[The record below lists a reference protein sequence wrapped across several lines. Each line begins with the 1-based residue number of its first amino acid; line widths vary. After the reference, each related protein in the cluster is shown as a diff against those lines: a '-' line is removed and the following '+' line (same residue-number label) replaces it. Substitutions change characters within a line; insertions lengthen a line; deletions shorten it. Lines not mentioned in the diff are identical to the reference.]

1 MKSRNIL
8 IRGQRVIASL
18 ALASVLACVVFP
30 VGALGAPGP
39 LARAISLG
47 DAMTEARASRA
58 ETRVSTARV
67 DAARQRPAIV
77 SSLEDP
83 VIAPSID
90 HKPVD
95 PMMKT
100 DRSITFEQS
109 FPLSRIRSHRRRAAE
124 ADVDRYVG
132 EGARTA
138 LKIEAEVAQA
148 FFMLNEKRK
157 VAEILVQQAD
167 LASTL
172 VKLAAARHGIGAATQ
187 ADVLRMEIEEARLR
201 SRLVVAGAE
210 ARSAEAMFNTAMG
223 LPPFAPVPA
232 LLVQDALDG
241 IVNLPS
247 IDAALEVALARR
259 PELKISKAEIQR
271 ARAEVDVMK
280 SMYAPMA
287 MVRVGMAETGAAGRG
302 YMLMVGVSVP
312 IWFGRLKAG
321 VREAN
326 AMAVMAEAD
335 REAMLRMIHGDVAA
349 ALESLRGATLN
360 YQAFQTNLMP
370 RAQRAIGPAI
380 AAYGSGTLPLTSV
393 LEASKALWSVQ
404 EESVMAETALGMA
417 WIRQRSA
424 VGYFGETK

>member
-1 MKSRNIL
+1 MLLWVALPAGAVGTLSTAGQA
-8 IRGQRVIASL
+8 IRLDDAML
-18 ALASVLACVVFP
+18 A
-30 VGALGAPGP
+30 
-39 LARAISLG
+39 ARA
-47 DAMTEARASRA
+47 ARA
-58 ETRVSTARV
+58 ETRVSMARV

-83 VIAPSID
+83 VISPSID

-109 FPLSRIRSHRRRAAE
+109 FPLSRVRSHRRRAAQAE
-124 ADVDRYVG
+124 VDKYLG
-132 EGARTA
+132 EGGKTA
-138 LKIEAEVAQA
+138 LKIDAEVAQA

-157 VAEILVQQAD
+157 VAAILKQQVD
-167 LASTL
+167 LAAAL
-172 VKLAAARHGIGAATQ
+172 VKLAAARHGIAAATQ
-187 ADVLRMEIEEARLR
+187 ADVLRIEIEEARLR
-201 SRLVVAGAE
+201 SRLVVIGAE
-210 ARSAEAMFNTAMG
+210 VRAAEAMFNTAMG
-223 LPPFAPVPA
+223 VPPSAAAPA

-241 IVNLPS
+241 IVTVPS
-247 IDAALEVALARR
+247 LDSALEVALSRR
-259 PELKISKAEIQR
+259 PELKISQAEIQR

-287 MVRVGMAETGAAGRG
+287 MVRVGMADTGAAGRG

-321 VREAN
+321 VREAD
-326 AMAVMAEAD
+326 AMAAMATAD
-335 REAMLRMIHGDVAA
+335 QEAMLRMIHGDVAA
-349 ALESLRGATLN
+349 ALESVRGATLN
-360 YQAFQTNLMP
+360 YQAFQSDIMP
-370 RAQRAIGPAI
+370 RAQRAIGPAM

-424 VGYFGETK
+424 MGSFGEEK

>member
-1 MKSRNIL
+1 MSATVVRIV
-8 IRGQRVIASL
+8 RIACL
-18 ALASVLACVVFP
+18 
-30 VGALGAPGP
+30 LGAVSGLCGAAPAGVDAAVS
-39 LARAISLG
+39 LDEAI
-47 DAMTEARASRA
+47 MVARASRA
-58 ETRVSTARV
+58 EVRASSARV

-77 SSLEDP
+77 AALDDP

-124 ADVDRYVG
+124 ADVDKYLG
-132 EGARTA
+132 EGGKTA

-157 VAEILVQQAD
+157 LATILGRQMA
-167 LASTL
+167 LASQL
-172 VKLAAARHGIGAATQ
+172 VGLAAARHGVGAATQ

-201 SRLVVAGAE
+201 TRLAMAGAE
-210 ARSAEAMFNTAMG
+210 TRSAEAMFNTAMG
-223 LPPFAPVPA
+223 LDTNRPVPS
-232 LLVQDALDG
+232 LRVQQALDA
-241 IVNLPS
+241 IVDIPDLE
-247 IDAALEVALARR
+247 AALEVALNRR
-259 PELKISKAEIQR
+259 AELRISKAEIRR

-287 MVRVGMAETGAAGRG
+287 MVRAGMADTGAAGRG

-326 AMAVMAEAD
+326 AMSAMAEAD
-335 REAMLRMIHGDVAA
+335 REAMLRMIHGDVGA
-349 ALESLRGATLN
+349 ALETLRGAALQHHAVRTDV
-360 YQAFQTNLMP
+360 MP
-370 RAQRAIGPAI
+370 RAERAIDPAMT
-380 AAYGSGTLPLTSV
+380 AYASGTLPLASV

-404 EESVMAETALGMA
+404 EEAAMAETSLAVA
-417 WIRQRSA
+417 WIRLRNAMGS
-424 VGYFGETK
+424 FGEAQ